1 MPQGAKIERA
11 NTHLAIWE
19 AFTGHNHGEVAR
31 QFNISEQS
39 VYRIVKQ
46 QRKEVANRIQGDL
59 FTGIAASD
67 EEEA

>member
-1 MPQGAKIERA
+1 M
-11 NTHLAIWE
+11 TV
-19 AFTGHNHGEVAR
+19 TAR